1 MKPVSGKAEGETQT
15 SASIPL
21 PRSCQWPVLCFFSCP
36 VSPTSFSLLQIGT
49 QNSLEI
55 LDDPKAEVVDE
66 IAAKL
71 GLRKVRM
78 LSDLMCLCLAMKK
91 AISSSHQLQRVIQ
104 DPLGTSEI
112 ELKCWL
118 LSGF

>member
-1 MKPVSGKAEGETQT
+1 MM
-15 SASIPL
+15 
-21 PRSCQWPVLCFFSCP
+21 PRGNAALCSHPRPRYCREVHRVFSCS
-36 VSPTSFSLLQIGT
+36 VLLASFSLLQIGT

-78 LSDLMCLCLAMKK
+78 LGDFVRLCVAVEKV
-91 AISSSHQLQRVIQ
+91 AGSSLQLRRVIQ
-104 DPLGTSEI
+104 DRGGASEMRR
-112 ELKCWL
+112 
-118 LSGF
+118 